1 MYDVQQLHQYQQK
14 KEQPLRTSNHWTQN
28 RARHMAFENQVMAG
42 LNHLMESKPYLSDN
56 WISNDNT
63 DLNK

>member
-1 MYDVQQLHQYQQK
+1 MMFNSSTNINKKRTTTSQLKQLNTK
-14 KEQPLRTSNHWTQN
+14 K
-28 RARHMAFENQVMAG
+28 ARHMAFEIQVMAG
-42 LNHLMESKPYLSDN
+42 LNHLMESRPYLSDN